1 MDLTTELRWHVRP
14 SGDFRLDG
22 AVVVQ
27 VDERVLQYR
36 QQYRQIQYSQ
46 TNSATGGP
54 ITTVEWGPW
63 IDVPEYKGDVK

>member
-1 MDLTTELRWHVRP
+1 MDIRTELRWIVRP

-27 VDERVLQYR
+27 VAERVLQYR
-36 QQYRQIQYSQ
+36 QQYGQIQYSQ
-46 TNSATGGP
+46 PNPVTGGP

-63 IDVPEYKGDVK
+63 IDVPEYKEDVK